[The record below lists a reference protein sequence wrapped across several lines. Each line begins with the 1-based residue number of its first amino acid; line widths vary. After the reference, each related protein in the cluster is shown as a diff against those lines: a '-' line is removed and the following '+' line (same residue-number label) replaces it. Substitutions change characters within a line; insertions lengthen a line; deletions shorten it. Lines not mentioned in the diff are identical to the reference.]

1 MSAKIKLATLSAL
14 LIALSAPAFAQ
25 QTYFPA
31 FPSATEYQSN
41 KAIDHS
47 KAKRPSARVYV
58 PSDAYGS
65 AVRNSVPTVGH
76 RNSNNNINPDFQS
89 RGDW

>member
-1 MSAKIKLATLSAL
+1 MSAKIRLATLSAL

-25 QTYFPA
+25 QTYFRA

-41 KAIDHS
+41 KTVDRS
-47 KAKRPSARVYV
+47 RAKLPSARVYV

-65 AVRNSVPTVGH
+65 AVRNSVPTAEH
-76 RNSNNNINPDFQS
+76 RTSNNNLNPDFQLG
-89 RGDW
+89 GDY